1 MREKKVC
8 YCNRVRYKGEKYSG
22 SEIGKGERI
31 MPKTKFQSI
40 VFTAI
45 MVFCMVFCMTVYTI
59 ALKFGGLSYQVFGL
73 AIREMW
79 VEYVVV
85 YLLIFFVITRTAQ
98 KLAFRIVTPGV
109 DKPIFIILSIQCF
122 TVCLIVPC
130 ITLFATFFHNGFTG
144 DWFPQWIQLAATCF
158 PAALCLQ
165 VFFVGPFVRLVFRNL
180 FRKQLAA

>member
-1 MREKKVC
+1 
-8 YCNRVRYKGEKYSG
+8 
-22 SEIGKGERI
+22 

-73 AIREMW
+73 AICEMW

-130 ITLFATFFHNGFTG
+130 ITFEVLVTFSTPLTVPSPDSNGSVTVLSILSG
-144 DWFPQWIQLAATCF
+144 EAP
-158 PAALCLQ
+158 
-165 VFFVGPFVRLVFRNL
+165 G
-180 FRKQLAA
+180 